1 MKFILGTKELKE
13 KNEIQP
19 NQTPYILTDIIPVK
33 TTADANDYITTHHKL
48 KYKIYERPL
57 KTPPDDYYILGEYQ
71 KNYARIYLKLTL
83 KEAQK
88 LMQEKI
94 NEIVIALLATQE
106 EMNIKTNINI
116 NIRDTN
122 ALIYTPQIPQ
132 TTTSYL
138 IIKGER
144 L

>member
-33 TTADANDYITTHHKL
+33 TTAEANDYIATHHKL

-116 NIRDTN
+116 NLRDTN

>member
-1 MKFILGTKELKE
+1 
-13 KNEIQP
+13 
-19 NQTPYILTDIIPVK
+19 
-33 TTADANDYITTHHKL
+33 
-48 KYKIYERPL
+48 
-57 KTPPDDYYILGEYQ
+57 
-71 KNYARIYLKLTL
+71 
-83 KEAQK
+83 
-88 LMQEKI
+88 MQEKI
-94 NEIVIALLATQE
+94 NEVVIALLATQE

-116 NIRDTN
+116 NLRDTN